1 MKYGSVCSGIEAA
14 TIAWRPLGW
23 TPAWFSEIAPFPC
36 RLLAHHYPHVPNLGD
51 MVQIEQNETFQKT
64 AIDLLVGGTPCQS
77 FSTAG
82 LRRGLADARG
92 NLALEFC
99 RILAKKRPRW
109 FIWENVPGV
118 FSVEEGEAFRSILA
132 AFSDCGYSLSWRV
145 LDAQFF
151 GVPQQRRRVLVVG
164 HIGDDWRPPA
174 AVLFEPEI
182 MRRDSTE
189 SGEKGKDITGTIGRR
204 TDGRSIGA
212 GEAEGGMLIARPL
225 TSRSYADNESREA
238 NLVAFTLR
246 GTGFDASDDGT
257 RQTLVIA
264 HGQPNAEIL
273 EDRCPTLNCNHEQPV
288 LVYINVGNLPCVVRR
303 ITPMECE
310 RLQGFPD
317 NFTSIPKA
325 SDSARYEALG
335 NSMAVPVMHWIGSRI
350 QHIDKMF
357 S

>member
-36 RLLAHHYPHVPNLGD
+36 RLLAHHYSHVPNLGD
-51 MVQIEQNETFQKT
+51 MLQIEQNETFQKT

-151 GVPQQRRRVLVVG
+151 GVPQQRRRVFVVG
-164 HIGDDWRPPA
+164 HIGDDWRLPA
-174 AVLFEPEI
+174 AVLFEPES

-204 TDGRSIGA
+204 TGGRSIGA
-212 GEAEGGMLIARPL
+212 EEAGGGMLI
-225 TSRSYADNESREA
+225 
-238 NLVAFTLR
+238 VM
-246 GTGFDASDDGT
+246 
-257 RQTLVIA
+257 A

-273 EDRCPTLNCNHEQPV
+273 EDGCPTLNCNHEQPI

-303 ITPMECE
+303 LTPMECE

-317 NFTSIPKA
+317 NFTSVPKA
-325 SDSARYEALG
+325 SDSARYQALG

>member
-1 MKYGSVCSGIEAA
+1 CSGIEAA

-51 MVQIEQNETFQKT
+51 MLQIEQNETFQKT

-151 GVPQQRRRVLVVG
+151 GVPQQRRRVFVVG

-174 AVLFEPEI
+174 SVLFEPES

-189 SGEKGKDITGTIGRR
+189 SGEKGNDITGTIGRR
-204 TDGRSIGA
+204 TGGRSIGA
-212 GEAEGGMLIARPL
+212 EEAGGGMLIPRP
-225 TSRSYADNESREA
+225 NESREA

-257 RQTLVIA
+257 RQTLVMA
-264 HGQPNAEIL
+264 HGQSNAEIL
-273 EDRCPTLNCNHEQPV
+273 EDRCPTLNCNHEQPI
-288 LVYINVGNLPCVVRR
+288 LVYDITQISSPANRSNPKSGDPSPALTKGNILTATINVGNLPCVVRR
-303 ITPMECE
+303 LTPMECE

-317 NFTSIPKA
+317 NYTS
-325 SDSARYEALG
+325 
-335 NSMAVPVMHWIGSRI
+335 
-350 QHIDKMF
+350 
-357 S
+357 